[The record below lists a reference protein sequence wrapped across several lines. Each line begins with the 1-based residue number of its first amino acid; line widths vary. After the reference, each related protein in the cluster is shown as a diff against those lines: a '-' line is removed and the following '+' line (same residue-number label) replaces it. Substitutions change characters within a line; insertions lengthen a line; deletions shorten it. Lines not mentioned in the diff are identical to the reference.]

1 MTNENGIREAF
12 AQAEQVDMGGHGP
25 ADMPP
30 PYSEVSQDDQ
40 GSPLPP
46 CDENPP
52 DDAYLEDKP
61 EAKGAGFPLTDYGNG
76 QRLIHYF
83 GQDFVWV
90 PRLGWYRWDGRR
102 WQADEDEILVRR
114 DAQQISD
121 RILHEIPFVALD
133 DWQREALDLWRE
145 VKAEYRKLISVKVK
159 DRAEGDAER
168 LEELEGIREKGVTAE
183 KALAG
188 LKKSH
193 RDHARSSGNSSKISN
208 MLQEAQPAKAVRVD
222 DLNADKMA
230 LCVENGVLRF
240 GMAEDE
246 HAAEWGER
254 AQLVPRVTLED
265 HARADM
271 ITKMAR
277 AKYDPG
283 ASCQNFHA
291 FFKRILPDREIRD
304 FLQRWFGYN
313 LTGVTTEQ
321 KLAFFYGGGRNGKST
336 LMDLIGRIMD
346 DYGTTIPIETL
357 TGSEQRK
364 GSDATPDLV
373 RLPGARYVRASEP
386 EQGQKMKEALIK
398 SLTGGEAIMI
408 RRMMQEFVEVV
419 PEFKLTIGGNYR
431 PEVRGADDG
440 IWRRIMLVP
449 FLQQIPQDEVDP
461 LLPQKLWDERD
472 GILSWMVQGAL
483 DWMQGGLRP
492 PEVILEAT
500 AEYRLTSDPV
510 RQFLEDECEIT
521 GSPENDVMAR
531 VMNDAFNAWQL
542 DNGNAAWTSRHLSN
556 QMLLRVGAVKGPNGE
571 TFERVKSSNYVYRG
585 IRLKDAALDRLNVYR
600 ERLEAWK

>member
-1 MTNENGIREAF
+1 MTNDNGIHTAF
-12 AQAEQVDMGGHGP
+12 AQAEKVDMGTP
-25 ADMPP
+25 DAADMP
-30 PYSEVSQDDQ
+30 QGDDGPKEDR

-46 CDENPP
+46 HEESPP

-61 EAKGAGFPLTDYGNG
+61 EAKGASFPLTDYGNG

-83 GQDFVWV
+83 GRDFVWV

-133 DWQREALDLWRE
+133 DWQRDALDLWRE
-145 VKAEYRKLISVKVK
+145 VKAEYRKLIGVKVK

-168 LEELEGIREKGVTAE
+168 LEELEGIREKGVAAE
-183 KALAG
+183 KAIAG
-188 LKKSH
+188 LRKSH
-193 RDHARSSGNSSKISN
+193 RDHARASGNSSKISN

-222 DLNADKMA
+222 DLNADKLA

-240 GMAEDE
+240 SMVEDE
-246 HAAEWGER
+246 HAAEWGEK
-254 AQLVPRVTLED
+254 AQLVPRAKLED
-265 HARADM
+265 HDRADM
-271 ITKMAR
+271 ITKMVR

-283 ASCQNFHA
+283 ATCPTFLA
-291 FFKRILPDREIRD
+291 FLKRILPEREIRD
-304 FLQRWFGYN
+304 FMQRWCGYN
-313 LTGVTTEQ
+313 LTGLTTEQ
-321 KLAFFYGGGRNGKST
+321 KLAFLFGGGRNGKST

-461 LLPQKLWDERD
+461 LLPQKLWAERD

-492 PEVILEAT
+492 PEAILEAT
-500 AEYRLTSDPV
+500 ADYRLTSDPV

-521 GSPENDVMAR
+521 GSPEDDVMAR
-531 VMNDAFNAWQL
+531 IMNDAFNAWQL

-556 QMLLRVGAVKGPNGE
+556 QMLLRVGAIKGPNGE

-585 IRLKDAALDRLNVYR
+585 VRLKQDALTRLDVYR
-600 ERLEAWK
+600 ERLEARK